1 MHVVNENENRNENT
15 CKNEE
20 KTLTKILKTKT
31 KTIIESKTKL
41 LVKTKIVQ
49 LTENSHS
56 VFSVQQVDSVQPSSS
71 NRAKPALPEAKFT
84 LLPDFK
90 LCCTFTSLY
99 TMNIKEISVPS
110 RRTVDDEMADY
121 VSAGLSVKPNDVSVA
136 ALIDPQHFWL
146 QNISKYPTLGHL
158 ALDLIS
164 APASEAYTEWVFSYC
179 GLQSN

>member
-49 LTENSHS
+49 LAENSHS

-84 LLPDFK
+84 LLPDLSYVVRLRHCVRK
-90 LCCTFTSLY
+90 CNLNVLTFISL
-99 TMNIKEISVPS
+99 
-110 RRTVDDEMADY
+110 
-121 VSAGLSVKPNDVSVA
+121 
-136 ALIDPQHFWL
+136 
-146 QNISKYPTLGHL
+146 
-158 ALDLIS
+158 
-164 APASEAYTEWVFSYC
+164 
-179 GLQSN
+179 

>member
-15 CKNEE
+15 CKNGE

-90 LCCTFTSLY
+90 LCCTFTSLCASDIY
-99 TMNIKEISVPS
+99 TNTGNHRDRYKF
-110 RRTVDDEMADY
+110 Y
-121 VSAGLSVKPNDVSVA
+121 L
-136 ALIDPQHFWL
+136 
-146 QNISKYPTLGHL
+146 
-158 ALDLIS
+158 
-164 APASEAYTEWVFSYC
+164 
-179 GLQSN
+179 

>member
-15 CKNEE
+15 CKNGE

-84 LLPDFK
+84 LLPDF
-90 LCCTFTSLY
+90 SY
-99 TMNIKEISVPS
+99 TV
-110 RRTVDDEMADY
+110 RR
-121 VSAGLSVKPNDVSVA
+121 LSF
-136 ALIDPQHFWL
+136 H
-146 QNISKYPTLGHL
+146 
-158 ALDLIS
+158 
-164 APASEAYTEWVFSYC
+164 
-179 GLQSN
+179 

>member
-15 CKNEE
+15 CKNGE

-56 VFSVQQVDSVQPSSS
+56 VFSVQQVDSVQPGSI
-71 NRAKPALPEAKFT
+71 AIEQTPALPEAKFT

-90 LCCTFTSLY
+90 LCCTFTSLCA
-99 TMNIKEISVPS
+99 SVQFKCF
-110 RRTVDDEMADY
+110 DFY
-121 VSAGLSVKPNDVSVA
+121 
-136 ALIDPQHFWL
+136 
-146 QNISKYPTLGHL
+146 
-158 ALDLIS
+158 
-164 APASEAYTEWVFSYC
+164 
-179 GLQSN
+179 

>member
-90 LCCTFTSLY
+90 LRRIAYNNHVQCMYSL
-99 TMNIKEISVPS
+99 
-110 RRTVDDEMADY
+110 
-121 VSAGLSVKPNDVSVA
+121 
-136 ALIDPQHFWL
+136 
-146 QNISKYPTLGHL
+146 L
-158 ALDLIS
+158 ACVLNSTPI
-164 APASEAYTEWVFSYC
+164 EVVII
-179 GLQSN
+179 

>member
-84 LLPDFK
+84 LFPILSYAVRLRRSVQCISTKCRRPADVLLTTNWRTMYLVCRWSRTICF
-90 LCCTFTSLY
+90 CRCIYCSATFFGWRTSA
-99 TMNIKEISVPS
+99 NI
-110 RRTVDDEMADY
+110 R
-121 VSAGLSVKPNDVSVA
+121 
-136 ALIDPQHFWL
+136 H
-146 QNISKYPTLGHL
+146 
-158 ALDLIS
+158 
-164 APASEAYTEWVFSYC
+164 WVT
-179 GLQSN
+179 

>member
-90 LCCTFTSLY
+90 LCCTLTSLARQCDLNVL
-99 TMNIKEISVPS
+99 TILRM
-110 RRTVDDEMADY
+110 T
-121 VSAGLSVKPNDVSVA
+121 SACTLFVVMLVLGLP
-136 ALIDPQHFWL
+136 L
-146 QNISKYPTLGHL
+146 QNLYRFAVCVL
-158 ALDLIS
+158 
-164 APASEAYTEWVFSYC
+164 
-179 GLQSN
+179 

>member
-15 CKNEE
+15 CKNGE

-71 NRAKPALPEAKFT
+71 NRAKHALLEEKFALGAHCPILSYAVRFT
-84 LLPDFK
+84 AEDNEYQINVGAQP
-90 LCCTFTSLY
+90 TF
-99 TMNIKEISVPS
+99 
-110 RRTVDDEMADY
+110 
-121 VSAGLSVKPNDVSVA
+121 
-136 ALIDPQHFWL
+136 
-146 QNISKYPTLGHL
+146 
-158 ALDLIS
+158 
-164 APASEAYTEWVFSYC
+164 C
-179 GLQSN
+179 

>member
-90 LCCTFTSLY
+90 LCCTFTSLCASY
-99 TMNIKEISVPS
+99 QCNLLVFENF
-110 RRTVDDEMADY
+110 TV
-121 VSAGLSVKPNDVSVA
+121 LFT
-136 ALIDPQHFWL
+136 HF
-146 QNISKYPTLGHL
+146 IG
-158 ALDLIS
+158 
-164 APASEAYTEWVFSYC
+164 
-179 GLQSN
+179 

>member
-15 CKNEE
+15 CKNGE

-71 NRAKPALPEAKFT
+71 NRAKHALLEEKFALWDW

-90 LCCTFTSLY
+90 QCCTFTAEDNEY
-99 TMNIKEISVPS
+99 QRNVG
-110 RRTVDDEMADY
+110 A
-121 VSAGLSVKPNDVSVA
+121 
-136 ALIDPQHFWL
+136 Q
-146 QNISKYPTLGHL
+146 PT
-158 ALDLIS
+158 
-164 APASEAYTEWVFSYC
+164 FC
-179 GLQSN
+179 

>member
-71 NRAKPALPEAKFT
+71 NRAQPALPEATFT
-84 LLPDFK
+84 LLPEFK
-90 LCCTFTSLY
+90 LCWRTFTSLCA
-99 TMNIKEISVPS
+99 MNIKEMSAPS
-110 RRTVDDEMADY
+110 RRTVDDELADY
-121 VSAGLSVKPNDVSVA
+121 VSGLSVKPNDVSVA
-136 ALIDPQHFWL
+136 ALIDPQHFGCTTSA
-146 QNISKYPTLGHL
+146 NIRH
-158 ALDLIS
+158 
-164 APASEAYTEWVFSYC
+164 WVT
-179 GLQSN
+179 

>member
-84 LLPDFK
+84 LLPDFSYAVR
-90 LCCTFTSLY
+90 FTSLCA
-99 TMNIKEISVPS
+99 SVQFKCF
-110 RRTVDDEMADY
+110 DFY
-121 VSAGLSVKPNDVSVA
+121 
-136 ALIDPQHFWL
+136 
-146 QNISKYPTLGHL
+146 
-158 ALDLIS
+158 
-164 APASEAYTEWVFSYC
+164 
-179 GLQSN
+179 